1 MRIGLAVL
9 LCFTACVTAPTPA
22 PTPSTPTAA
31 PAPTEA
37 ETLAAQLPKL
47 VAHANAVLKAR
58 DAAVWTFWLG
68 GAPVAFDQAWS
79 GHEVLLSDDTLKQLR
94 RARELQ
100 AYDASLL
107 DGLEAM
113 VVSERVG
120 RAVREAE
127 SALANLE
134 ASARFTFEGKEVLY
148 RELSTSLATEK
159 SPSRRAAMW
168 AASAP
173 AAEKIAAAA
182 AQRDA
187 KAAEALGTMGLT
199 PESFAALVHGLDVEA
214 YGQWADRFL
223 QATDARWKAR
233 LARAQAGSPADLPAM
248 LKASSQLDSAFSKTK
263 EAERGTQLLA
273 GLGLYGVGGLTLDLN
288 DTPRKQP
295 LPLTLA
301 PAGTQDVRL
310 SFRPRGGFKDQQL
323 LLAELGR
330 ALALR
335 HAPQGPL
342 PLRRRCTE
350 VTAALFASLLT
361 NRAWLD
367 EQGLSPAV
375 AAQGAELG
383 LDTRL
388 LSIRTAAGALLVEL
402 ADPPA
407 AQFWARAKGFA
418 PGADDAWRWRIESEP
433 SFAAV
438 ETLRAQTDAAALG
451 RHLEAEIG
459 PKWWSSAK
467 AGELLREYWKSDA
480 LPESVRAVAANGESL
495 LAALGA
501 PQHGGVNP
509 SAETAPGP
517 PPPQTPPSPESR

>member
-1 MRIGLAVL
+1 MRTGPALLSLCLA
-9 LCFTACVTAPTPA
+9 ACVTAPAPA
-22 PTPSTPTAA
+22 PTPVAPTVHT
-31 PAPTEA
+31 PTEA
-37 ETLAAQLPKL
+37 EALAAKMPAL
-47 VAHANAVLKAR
+47 VAHAAAVLKAR
-58 DAAVWTFWLG
+58 DAAVWAFWVG
-68 GAPVAFDQAWS
+68 GPPVSFDQAWS
-79 GHEVLLSDDTLKQLR
+79 GHEVLLSDDTLKAVR
-94 RARELQ
+94 RARELKAFDPVQ
-100 AYDASLL
+100 L
-107 DGLEAM
+107 DGLEAL

-134 ASARFTFEGKEVLY
+134 ASARFTFEGREVLY
-148 RELSTSLATEK
+148 RELSTTLATEK
-159 SPSRRAAMW
+159 SASRRAALW

-182 AQRDA
+182 AQRDV
-187 KAAEALGTMGLT
+187 KAAEALGAMGLT
-199 PESFAALVHGLDVEA
+199 PEAFAAMVHGLDVEA

-233 LARAQAGSPADLPAM
+233 LNRAQATSPADLPAM
-248 LKASSQLDSAFSKTK
+248 LKASSQLDAAFPKAK

-273 GLGLYGVGGLTLDLN
+273 GLGLYGLGGLTLDLN
-288 DTPRKQP
+288 DAPRKQP

-301 PAGTQDVRL
+301 PVGSSDVRL

-330 ALALR
+330 ALAMR
-335 HAPQGPL
+335 HAPEAAL

-350 VTAALFASLLT
+350 VTAALFGSLLT

-367 EQGLSPAV
+367 EQGLTAPIAT
-375 AAQGAELG
+375 QGAELG
-383 LDTRL
+383 LDARL

-407 AQFWARAKGFA
+407 AQFWASAKGFA
-418 PGADDAWRWRIESEP
+418 PAPDDLWRWRIESEP

-438 ETLRAQTDAAALG
+438 ETLRAQTEAAALE
-451 RHLEAEIG
+451 RHLEVQVG
-459 PKWWSSAK
+459 PKWWSSPK
-467 AGELLREYWKSDA
+467 SGEVLREYWKSDA
-480 LPESVRAVAANGESL
+480 LPEAVRAVAANGESL

-517 PPPQTPPSPESR
+517 PAPQTPPSPESR